1 MSKQTSQSSGMG
13 SISRR
18 QYRFASRMAK
28 TPKSFIREILKVT
41 DNPQIISFAGGLP
54 NPGLIDV
61 EGIARATASVLGMD
75 GRSALQY
82 STTEGYLPLRQFI
95 ADRYKKRL
103 GLSISPDEILITNG
117 SQQCLDLIGK
127 VLINSGDTVA
137 IERPGY
143 LGAIQ
148 AFSLYEPIFHPI
160 ILRKDGP
167 DIAQFTHELDRNQI
181 RLFYG
186 VPNSQNP
193 SGITYTEHRRRE
205 MGKLLA
211 GRETLFIE
219 DDAYGELSFD
229 GGALPSMRKFI
240 PDQTI
245 ITGSFSKILA
255 PGMRLG
261 WVVAPQA
268 IMDQLVIAKQASD
281 LHSNYLSQRIA
292 YDYLLHEDIDARI
305 GIIRNAYKKQSELMI
320 SFMQEMMPES
330 VTYTHPKG
338 GMFIWMTLPEAI
350 SSMDV
355 FETALREGV
364 AVLPGTPFYID
375 GGGKDTIRIN
385 FSNATP
391 DKIRTGI
398 ERLSHVIQDL
408 GRK

>member
-1 MSKQTSQSSGMG
+1 
-13 SISRR
+13 
-18 QYRFASRMAK
+18 MAK

-41 DNPQIISFAGGLP
+41 ENPEIISFAGGLP

-61 EGIARATASVLGMD
+61 EGIAAAAASVLAHD

-103 GLSISPDEILITNG
+103 GLSIPPDEILITNG

-127 VLINSGDTVA
+127 VLIDSGDHVA

-160 ILRKDGP
+160 VLHDDGP
-167 DIAQFTHELDRNQI
+167 DMAQFSTELDRNRI

-193 SGITYTEHRRRE
+193 SGITYSGERRKE
-205 MGKLLA
+205 IGKLLR
-211 GRETLFIE
+211 GKDTLFVE

-229 GGALPSMRKFI
+229 GSALPSMRTYL
-240 PDQTI
+240 PEQTL

-261 WVVAPQA
+261 WVVAPPQF
-268 IMDQLVIAKQASD
+268 MDQLVVAKQASD

-292 YDYLLHEDIDARI
+292 HEYLLHTDIDSHIAK
-305 GIIRNAYKKQSELMI
+305 IRSAYKKQSELMI
-320 SFMQEMMPES
+320 SLIEEMMPAS
-330 VTYTHPKG
+330 VTCTHPNG
-338 GMFIWMTLPEAI
+338 GMFVWMTLPETV
-350 SSMDV
+350 SSMEV
-355 FETALREGV
+355 FETAIRDHV

-375 GGGKDTIRIN
+375 GGGNNTLRIN
-385 FSNATP
+385 FSNAAP
-391 DKIRTGI
+391 DKIRIGI
-398 ERLSHVIQDL
+398 ERLSRVI
-408 GRK
+408 RNMEKE